1 MSRGP
6 SRGHSAVRR
15 LWLRRLTWGVG
26 VLAVLLLCLGIGI
39 ALSLDALVRFGIQR
53 SMEQK
58 TGAGV
63 RLDAARLGVSDGA
76 LHLRSLVLS
85 NPPGFGPAP
94 LLSIPE
100 LYLRYDPQSAASN
113 VLRFAEVRL
122 HLAEL
127 NIIVDREGR
136 TNVTEL
142 AGVGGL
148 GGLGG
153 LGGGSGSEESL
164 TNLLATLQFGG
175 IERLT
180 LTLGRFRLVDERDPR
195 KNLQLDLGIS
205 NRTLTQVDS
214 LAQLMPLAVEIA
226 LKGGLKKGVPVLSVP
241 TNPPA
246 LR

>member
-6 SRGHSAVRR
+6 PRGHSPVRR
-15 LWLRRLTWGVG
+15 VWLRRLTWGVG
-26 VLAVLLLCLGIGI
+26 GLAVLLLVLGIGI
-39 ALSLDALVRFGIQR
+39 ALSLDALVRMGVRR
-53 SMEQK
+53 SLEQK

-94 LLSIPE
+94 LLSVPE
-100 LYLRYDPQSAASN
+100 LYLRYDLQAASSN

-127 NIIVDREGR
+127 NVVVDREGR

-142 AGVGGL
+142 AGLGGVGGL
-148 GGLGG
+148 TD
-153 LGGGSGSEESL
+153 GSGREVSL
-164 TNLLATLQFGG
+164 TNLLSTFQFGG

-195 KNLQLDLGIS
+195 KNLQLDVGIS
-205 NRTLTQVDS
+205 NRTLTEVDS
-214 LAQLMPLAVEIA
+214 LAQLMPLVVEIA

-241 TNPPA
+241 TNAPA